1 MDKKMK
7 NGWFIG
13 GIAFTLGVILICI
26 IIFMPKKSNTAT
38 ENQEQ
43 TYIINDVNSG
53 SEMLVAPE
61 EQYFIPTEE
70 EN

>member
-1 MDKKMK
+1 MDKKKK

-13 GIAFTLGVILICI
+13 GIAFSLCVILIFI
-26 IIFMPKKSNTAT
+26 IIFMPKKSKTVT
-38 ENQEQ
+38 EYQEQ